1 MADKEKPARF
11 ELRGG
16 AAVDE
21 PYLENLSEKAAAGDY
36 PGEPGEW
43 AVKPKSRPKE
53 ETMEEAK
60 EPEFYW
66 AATAEE
72 NPYHLELFDKEEWAQ
87 KFVKSSSAE
96 NEIPI
101 VVKSQGKAEAAEM
114 VQRMIDAWCAANGWL
129 EDEDGSPA
137 LDKLKMWKDMIERR

>member
-1 MADKEKPARF
+1 MTDKEKTLRF
-11 ELRGG
+11 ELKGG
-16 AAVDE
+16 VAVDKSYFE
-21 PYLENLSEKAAAGDY
+21 KLSEMAAAGDC

-43 AVKPKSRPKE
+43 AVKPKIQPKE
-53 ETMEEAK
+53 EAMEEAK

-72 NPYHLELFDKEEWAQ
+72 NPYYLELFDKEEWAQ
-87 KFVKSSSAE
+87 RFVKSTSAE
-96 NEIPI
+96 SEIPLL
-101 VVKSQGKAEAAEM
+101 VKRQGKAEAADM

-137 LDKLKMWKDMIERR
+137 LDKLKMWKAMIERR

>member
-72 NPYHLELFDKEEWAQ
+72 NPYYLELFDKEEWAQ
-87 KFVKSSSAE
+87 KFVKSSSAKS
-96 NEIPI
+96 EIPI

-137 LDKLKMWKDMIERR
+137 LDKLKMWKAMIERR